1 MHASLDGLWQPT
13 SAEFSGAKAPA
24 EILERT
30 ELELSLGR
38 YTVRFGGES
47 SDAGI
52 FTGDAFTLTLL
63 SVEGTNA
70 GRTIPCV
77 YQLKGDLLRI
87 CFGLDGTRP
96 PAFATVAGDQRY
108 LVTYRRRPAAK

>member
-1 MHASLDGLWQPT
+1 MHASLDGLWQPI
-13 SAEFSGAKAPA
+13 SAEFSGEKAPA
-24 EILERT
+24 EVIERT
-30 ELELSLGR
+30 ELELRLGR

-47 SDAGI
+47 SDAGT
-52 FTGDAFTLTLL
+52 FTGDAATLTLQ
-63 SVEGTNA
+63 SAEGTNA

-77 YQLKGDLLRI
+77 FQLKGDLLRI

-96 PAFATVAGDQRY
+96 TAFATAAGDQRY